1 MKSLS
6 PAFVNEIIDVACSIQ
21 QIAAPTFHEL
31 HRAEYISEK
40 WHAAGLQDV
49 SIDETGNVWGRLA
62 GKSKKVIVVAAHIDT
77 VHPDQN
83 LPRLEKKT
91 GRITGPGIGDNAL
104 GVASLFALADLYQ
117 QGILNPTGDIWLVG
131 TVGEEGLGN
140 LRGIQTVVE
149 HFSNHPLAYI
159 IVEGIGLGKLFI
171 RGLGVIR
178 YRISIQTPGGHSW
191 ADYGVPSANNELAGL
206 VTSLTKIP
214 LPQKPRTTLN
224 VGVMQGGSSINT
236 ISCKAWLELDLRS
249 EDPLALSKLADQVN
263 RLVRDQNRQNV
274 TAVIEQIGMRP
285 AGELP
290 ANHPLI
296 RIAQSC
302 LKELRIQPVLE
313 IASTDANIPLNR
325 GLPAIGIG
333 ITTGGN
339 VHTYAEYFDIE
350 PVHLGLQQLQT
361 LIEKIWEENDIGLE

>member
-1 MKSLS
+1 MKNLS
-6 PAFVNEIIDVACSIQ
+6 PAFVNEIIEVACAIQ
-21 QIAAPTFHEL
+21 QIAAPTFHENR
-31 HRAEYISEK
+31 RAEYISEK
-40 WHAAGLQDV
+40 WQTAGVQDV
-49 SIDETGNVWGRLA
+49 SIDEAGNVWGCLP
-62 GKSKKVIVVAAHIDT
+62 GKSKQAIVVAAHIDT
-77 VHPDQN
+77 VHPDKN
-83 LPRLEKKT
+83 LPGLVKNPA
-91 GRITGPGIGDNAL
+91 RITGPGIGDNAL
-104 GVASLFALADLYQ
+104 GVASLFALASLYQ
-117 QGILNPTGDIWLVG
+117 QGKLQPMGDVWLVG

-140 LRGIQTVVE
+140 LRGMQAVVD
-149 HFSNHPLAYI
+149 HFTNRPLAYI
-159 IVEGIGLGKLFI
+159 IVEGIGLGKLFT

-191 ADYGVPSANNELAGL
+191 ADYGIPSANNELAEL
-206 VTSLTKIP
+206 VTSLAKIP

-236 ISCKAWLELDLRS
+236 ISCNAWLELDLRS
-249 EDPLALSKLADQVN
+249 EDPQVLAKLIDQVN
-263 RLVRDQNRQNV
+263 RLVRDQNRSNV
-274 TAVIEQIGMRP
+274 TTRIEEIGLRP

-296 RIAQSC
+296 RIAQGC
-302 LKELRIQPVLE
+302 LRELRIKPILA

-350 PVHLGLQQLQT
+350 PVQLGLQQLQN
-361 LIEKIWEENDIGLE
+361 LIQKIWEENDGEPD

>member
-1 MKSLS
+1 MKNLS
-6 PAFVNEIIDVACSIQ
+6 PAFVNEIIEVACAIQ
-21 QIAAPTFHEL
+21 QIAAPTFHENR
-31 HRAEYISEK
+31 RAEYISEK
-40 WHAAGLQDV
+40 WQTAGVQDV
-49 SIDETGNVWGRLA
+49 SIDEAGNVWGCLP
-62 GKSKKVIVVAAHIDT
+62 GKSKQAIVVAAHIDT
-77 VHPDQN
+77 VHPDKN
-83 LPRLEKKT
+83 LPGLVKNPA
-91 GRITGPGIGDNAL
+91 RITGPGIGDNAL
-104 GVASLFALADLYQ
+104 GVASLFALASLYHQ
-117 QGILNPTGDIWLVG
+117 CKLQPMGDVWLVG

-140 LRGIQTVVE
+140 LRGMQAVVD
-149 HFSNHPLAYI
+149 HFTNRPLAYI
-159 IVEGIGLGKLFI
+159 IVEGIGLGKLFT

-191 ADYGVPSANNELAGL
+191 ADYGIPSANNELAEL
-206 VTSLTKIP
+206 VTSLAKIP

-236 ISCKAWLELDLRS
+236 ISCNAWLELDLRS
-249 EDPLALSKLADQVN
+249 EDPQVLAKLIDQVN
-263 RLVRDQNRQNV
+263 RLVRDQNRSNV
-274 TAVIEQIGMRP
+274 TTRIEQIGLRP

-296 RIAQSC
+296 RIAQGC
-302 LKELRIQPVLE
+302 LRELRIKPILA

-350 PVHLGLQQLQT
+350 PVQLGLQQLQN
-361 LIEKIWEENDIGLE
+361 LIQKIWEENDGEPD

>member
-40 WHAAGLQDV
+40 WQTAGLQDV

-62 GKSKKVIVVAAHIDT
+62 GKSKKAIVVAAHIDT

-104 GVASLFALADLYQ
+104 GVASLFALAGLYK

-149 HFSNHPLAYI
+149 HFSNPPLAYI
-159 IVEGIGLGKLFI
+159 IIEGIGLGKLFI

-214 LPQKPRTTLN
+214 MPQKPRTTLN

-249 EDPLALSKLADQVN
+249 EDPLALSKLANQVN